1 MLFDKILRKA
11 LEKKIS
17 DVHLTVGLPP
27 IIRLDGRLINLDMD
41 KLMPKDLA
49 DMVKNLLDKDQ
60 MVQLDDKGDVD
71 ISYSIT
77 KVGRFRINIFKQR
90 GSFAIA
96 VRVVDLEIPEID
108 DLGLPSVIKEFSDLR
123 RGLVLVTG
131 PTGSGKSTTLAA
143 MINRMNQQRHEHII
157 TIEDPIEFLHKHK
170 KCIINQR
177 EIGEDS
183 KSFST
188 ALISSLRQDPDI
200 ILVGEMR
207 DLDTIST
214 AITAAETG
222 HLVLST
228 VHTIGA
234 ANTIERIVDVF
245 PSYQQEQIKVQ
256 LASVLKGVITQQIMP
271 KAYEDGRT
279 VAFEIM
285 RSTPAV
291 QNLIRE
297 GKTHQINTILQTKS
311 DLGMR
316 TMDSSLIDMYK
327 NGEITKDTVLKYA
340 VDRKNT
346 KKRIEFM

>member
-1 MLFDKILRKA
+1 MELDELLQEGIR
-11 LEKKIS
+11 LEAS
-17 DVHLTVGLPP
+17 DVHLTVGIEPMLR
-27 IIRLDGRLINLDMD
+27 INGRLRKLGEEKISPEQINALVEGMMD
-41 KLMPKDLA
+41 GKRKEEFEEKGEVDFA
-49 DMVKNLLDKDQ
+49 YH
-60 MVQLDDKGDVD
+60 LDD
-71 ISYSIT
+71 Y
-77 KVGRFRINIFKQR
+77 RFRVNAFHQR
-90 GSFAIA
+90 GHAAA
-96 VRVVDLEIPEID
+96 VLRIIPNEIMNLG
-108 DLGLPSVIKEFSDLR
+108 DLGLPEKLEELALKP
-123 RGLVLVTG
+123 RGLFLVTG

-143 MINRMNQQRHEHII
+143 MIDLINENEDRHII
-157 TIEDPIEFLHKHK
+157 TLEDPIEYVHQHKES
-170 KCIINQR
+170 IVNQR
-177 EIGEDS
+177 EVGSDTEN
-183 KSFST
+183 F
-188 ALISSLRQDPDI
+188 ANGLRAALRQDPDV

-234 ANTIERIVDVF
+234 ANSIERIVDVF

-285 RSTPAV
+285 RSTPAI

-297 GKTHQINTILQTKS
+297 GKTHQIDTILQTKS

-316 TMDSSLIDMYK
+316 TMDSSLINMYK

-346 KKRIEFM
+346 KKRIKFM